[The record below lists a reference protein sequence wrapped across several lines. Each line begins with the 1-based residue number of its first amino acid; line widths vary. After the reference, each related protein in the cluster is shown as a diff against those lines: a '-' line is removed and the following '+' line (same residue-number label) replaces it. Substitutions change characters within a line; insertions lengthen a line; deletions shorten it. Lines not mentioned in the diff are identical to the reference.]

1 MSKHTKR
8 LTIMN
13 SKTTDKIV
21 VYQAFSDPINANIV
35 KGLLDS
41 YEIECFLSDENI
53 VNLNAMYNAAVGGVK
68 LNVFEKD
75 VDRIS
80 EILKAEN
87 IQPEP
92 GFPTEEEASKIV
104 CPNCKSANVSFGGS
118 VKRKFGYRDIWIS
131 FLLMIYPFTMRKT
144 YHCFDCGHEFKNK

>member
-1 MSKHTKR
+1 
-8 LTIMN
+8 MN
-13 SKTTDKIV
+13 TNSTDKIV

-41 YEIECFLSDENI
+41 LGIECFLSDENI
-53 VNLNAMYNAAVGGVK
+53 VNLNANYNAAVGGVK

-75 VDRIS
+75 VEHIS
-80 EILKAEN
+80 EILKSEN

-92 GFPTEEEASKIV
+92 GFPAEDENVKVV
-104 CPNCKSANVSFGGS
+104 CPNCNSTNVSYGGS
-118 VKRKFGYRDIWIS
+118 VKRKFGFRDILIS

-144 YHCFDCGHEFKNK
+144 YHCFDCGHEFKNT